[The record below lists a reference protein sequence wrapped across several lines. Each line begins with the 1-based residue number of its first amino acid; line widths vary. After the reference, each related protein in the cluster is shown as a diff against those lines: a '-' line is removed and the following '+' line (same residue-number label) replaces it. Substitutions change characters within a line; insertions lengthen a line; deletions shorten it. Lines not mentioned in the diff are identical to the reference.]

1 MRNPCIWCCLVLLT
15 LVVCDSCFHE
25 ERRHLMDICDAF
37 LWPAGNPPDWSS
49 RDCCRWERVTCSSI
63 TGRVTA
69 LDLDAAYPSWYG
81 LLNCSM
87 FLPFR
92 ELQNLSLRNAG
103 IMGCMPGAGFE
114 VWSNLRQLEILDL
127 SENELNDS
135 SIMPL
140 VGLAS
145 LHSLFLGGNVIK
157 NDFIVQRLSKMKLDI
172 LDLSWNGIFG
182 NISRAV
188 CNMTSLRELH
198 LNGNFFFGVLPSC
211 IRNLT
216 FLRVLDLSNN
226 LLMARFP
233 TISFANMTSLEQ
245 LSLSHNQLEGLLLL
259 NSFSNHLQ
267 LKYLRLSSNSASF
280 QVQTEN
286 PEANISSQLQVLE
299 LSNCNLNANSGVV
312 PSFLSH
318 QHGLY
323 LIDVS
328 NNNLSGH
335 FPTWLLENNIYLS
348 YLSVKHNSFVGPLIL
363 PSKVNKNLSWLD
375 ASYSR
380 LSGDL
385 PVDINITFPNLSYL
399 NLSKNF
405 FQGIFPSAISHLEN
419 LATLDLSYNN
429 ISGDIT
435 ASFPTTM
442 SMNHLVLNDNNISG
456 EIPTSICTN
465 VNLGVVDFS
474 NNKFTG
480 SIPNCIAS
488 NYLLFI
494 LNLRGNHLTGS
505 IPTSLSSFL
514 SLQFLDLSK
523 NHLSGPVPSLPN
535 LTYLHLS
542 ENELNGTF
550 PLVWSFGAN
559 LKTMDLR
566 YNQFSGAIPRCIDE
580 TFPKLRILLLKG
592 NMFEGMVPNQV
603 CHLRYLRLLDLSN
616 NMLSGLIPSCL
627 SNMGLYGEFFSFQY
641 GDIVVNV
648 TAHLSNT
655 LHEIFQIGFYR
666 EFNSTMLELDREE
679 FTTKGRQD
687 YYKGNLL
694 SYMSGLDFSS
704 NQLEGP
710 IPESIG
716 DMAWL
721 RALNFSNNSFS
732 GPVPISLSNL
742 SNLESLDL
750 SHNRLSGQ
758 LSPQLAGLKS
768 LEVFSVAYNNL
779 SGPTLGTKGQ
789 FITFGQSSYEGNPY
803 LCGPPLLK
811 SCSTVPTPSIP
822 QHEQDEDD
830 DDKVGDVVLFCGTA
844 LFYVVGFWTSLAVL
858 FFKRSWRCSLFLAV
872 DRFSDPLM
880 FQLAMLSRR
889 IHSTN

>member
-1 MRNPCIWCCLVLLT
+1 
-15 LVVCDSCFHE
+15 
-25 ERRHLMDICDAF
+25 MDICDAF

-92 ELQNLSLRNAG
+92 ELQNLSLGNAG
-103 IMGCMPGAGFE
+103 IAGCMPGAGFE

-145 LHSLFLGGNVIK
+145 LRSPFLGGNAIK
-157 NDFIVQRLSKMKLDI
+157 NDFTVQRLSKMKLDI
-172 LDLSWNGIFG
+172 LDLSWNGIFR

-226 LLMARFP
+226 LLTARFP
-233 TISFANMTSLEQ
+233 TISFANMTLLEQ

-348 YLSVKHNSFVGPLIL
+348 YLSVKHNSFVGSLIL
-363 PSKVNKNLSWLD
+363 PSTVNQNLSWLD
-375 ASYSR
+375 ASYNR

-405 FQGIFPSAISHLEN
+405 FQGIFPSAVSHLEN
-419 LATLDLSYNN
+419 LSTLDLSYNN
-429 ISGDIT
+429 ISGEIT

-474 NNKFTG
+474 NNKLTG

-488 NYLLFI
+488 NHLFFI

-505 IPTSLSSFL
+505 IPTGLSSL
-514 SLQFLDLSK
+514 LNLQFLDLSK
-523 NHLSGPVPSLPN
+523 NHLSGPLPSLPN

-550 PLVWSFGAN
+550 PLVWPFGAN

-580 TFPKLRILLLKG
+580 TFPELRILLLKG

-603 CHLRYLRLLDLSN
+603 CLL
-616 NMLSGLIPSCL
+616 
-627 SNMGLYGEFFSFQY
+627 
-641 GDIVVNV
+641 
-648 TAHLSNT
+648 T
-655 LHEIFQIGFYR
+655 
-666 EFNSTMLELDREE
+666 
-679 FTTKGRQD
+679 
-687 YYKGNLL
+687 
-694 SYMSGLDFSS
+694 
-704 NQLEGP
+704 
-710 IPESIG
+710 
-716 DMAWL
+716 
-721 RALNFSNNSFS
+721 
-732 GPVPISLSNL
+732 
-742 SNLESLDL
+742 
-750 SHNRLSGQ
+750 
-758 LSPQLAGLKS
+758 
-768 LEVFSVAYNNL
+768 
-779 SGPTLGTKGQ
+779 
-789 FITFGQSSYEGNPY
+789 
-803 LCGPPLLK
+803 
-811 SCSTVPTPSIP
+811 
-822 QHEQDEDD
+822 
-830 DDKVGDVVLFCGTA
+830 
-844 LFYVVGFWTSLAVL
+844 
-858 FFKRSWRCSLFLAV
+858 
-872 DRFSDPLM
+872 
-880 FQLAMLSRR
+880 
-889 IHSTN
+889 